1 MLKQIKDYK
10 IIKLI
15 GKGSFGE
22 VYKVSKGDKFFALK
36 TYQIKADDLNNTTNT
51 SSSSIKENQENIK
64 SIENEIKILSQLDN
78 PFIVK
83 LYEVF
88 SINLSSEDN
97 IDNDNNNDDKNQLMC
112 LVLELCENGDLN
124 DRIKEK
130 KQKNEKFTENEILKY
145 FYEILQGLYYLHKN
159 RVIHRDLKTL
169 NIFLTENNHIKI
181 GDFGVSKK
189 LINNNIYAYTFVG
202 TPYYLSPEICQNKPY
217 DEKSDIWS
225 LGVVIYELIT
235 LNKPFDSESQMGLF
249 MKILKG
255 KPYPINNTIKH
266 SYSQKL
272 INLVIENLLDKDPLT
287 RYSIIQIIN
296 SGIFNKF
303 FREKEIK
310 NKIEL
315 KHKQKLK
322 QNESKNTQ
330 ININNKLNQNKKNT
344 NRNKATNNQNTK
356 ITDINKIKSKV
367 ITDSKRIRI
376 NPLKGSV
383 QVNTLSRRA
392 QLAKIPGQKNSQ
404 KTSLH
409 EQHIKLNNKYLN
421 TYKEKISKGEPRI
434 IATKY
439 LHQVLLND
447 DEENFNNDLQ
457 NNNQNTE
464 QVQDKNKND
473 EIKNNTINTLFNNN
487 YDLTLEKEEDKDN
500 NNINVINDINYDSEN
515 KNEIYKPKFQMM
527 NELPLK
533 ETEISEFNE
542 ENNINNDYIE
552 LDESNTHSILT
563 ELLQDFDCSENNNS
577 NIKENEIPIIDNL
590 EDVANNKIE
599 IKDIKNK
606 EETLEE
612 LQNDAYNK
620 FGKEIVEEILNK
632 YDEYQNN
639 MNFDQTKELDEL
651 IYKKMNGDKTKY
663 NDFLEIFYK
672 IIYIKCAQQVDKIE

>member
-1 MLKQIKDYK
+1 MIKQIKDYK

-22 VYKVSKGDKFFALK
+22 VYKVSKDNKFYALK
-36 TYQIKADDLNNTTNT
+36 IYQIKNDGSNSAN
-51 SSSSIKENQENIK
+51 ENKENIK

-88 SINLSSEDN
+88 SSKPNSELLK
-97 IDNDNNNDDKNQLMC
+97 NNEEEDDEEQMMC

-124 DRIKEK
+124 DKIKEK
-130 KQKNEKFTENEILKY
+130 KQKNEKFTENEILHY

-217 DEKSDIWS
+217 DEKSDVWS
-225 LGVVIYELIT
+225 LGVVLYELIT

-249 MKILKG
+249 IKILKG
-255 KPYPINNTIKH
+255 KPAPINNTIKH

-272 INLVIENLLDKDPLT
+272 INLILENLLDKDPLT
-287 RYSIIQIIN
+287 RYSIQQTIN

-310 NKIEL
+310 FKL
-315 KHKQKLK
+315 SQKRK
-322 QNESKNTQ
+322 EQKESKNQ
-330 ININNKLNQNKKNT
+330 INNNNYQINQNKKNT
-344 NRNKATNNQNTK
+344 NRNRALDNQSQNQN
-356 ITDINKIKSKV
+356 NKLIKSNV
-367 ITDSKRIRI
+367 ITDSKRIRT
-376 NPLKGSV
+376 NPLKGNIKS
-383 QVNTLSRRA
+383 NTLSRRA
-392 QLAKIPGQKNSQ
+392 QIAKIPGKNQ
-404 KTSLH
+404 EKKISLH
-409 EQHIKLNNKYLN
+409 EKHLQINNKYLN

-457 NNNQNTE
+457 NNNQNIE
-464 QVQDKNKND
+464 ENKN
-473 EIKNNTINTLFNNN
+473 IHKNNTINTIFNNEN
-487 YDLTLEKEEDKDN
+487 FNFSDELNNESNIINDNNINEIDSKNIKDN
-500 NNINVINDINYDSEN
+500 NETKI
-515 KNEIYKPKFQMM
+515 IYKPQFMMM
-527 NELPLK
+527 NANIPEASSTELNN
-533 ETEISEFNE
+533 EQESE
-542 ENNINNDYIE
+542 ENNRYIE
-552 LDESNTHSILT
+552 LDETNTHSILT
-563 ELLQDFDCSENNNS
+563 ELLKDQDYSEET
-577 NIKENEIPIIDNL
+577 KDEIPVIENF
-590 EDVANNKIE
+590 EDVANDKIE
-599 IKDIKNK
+599 IKEIKNK
-606 EETLEE
+606 EKTLEE
-612 LQNDAYNK
+612 LQNEANNK
-620 FGKEIVEEILNK
+620 FGKEIVDEILNK
-632 YDEYQNN
+632 YDEYQND

-651 IYKKMNGDKTKY
+651 IFNKMKQDKKKY
-663 NDFLEIFYK
+663 IDFLEIFYK
-672 IIYIKCAQQVDKIE
+672 IIYIKCAQQVENTK